1 MKTNTIMWNKN
12 RITDLLGIEYPILQ
26 GPFGGGL
33 STVELTTTVSN
44 LGGLGGFGAY
54 TLSPQEIYDTHKA
67 IQSKTDK
74 PYNLN
79 LWVSDHDIINEEY
92 TKEQYQKAVET
103 FKPYFDLLNTA
114 IPGLP
119 PSFESRFQN
128 QLNVIFDIKPKVFSF
143 MFGLLNEN
151 LIEDLHRQGTIVLG
165 NATTLNEAIALEKT
179 GVDIIVASGFES
191 GGHRPSFL
199 DQAELSTTGTF
210 ALIQLIK
217 DSVKIPVVAAGG
229 IANGR
234 GIAGAFK
241 LGADAVQIGTA
252 FLATEESG
260 ALPLHKEFLF
270 SDAAQSTTL
279 TRAYTGR
286 LGRGMTTKISRDVLA
301 ATDKT
306 LPFPLQTH
314 FMGELR
320 KAALEQQKNELVFF
334 WAGQIAPLLKH
345 KKASTLMKSLIE
357 EASELLNT

>member
-1 MKTNTIMWNKN
+1 MWNKN
-12 RITDLLGIEYPILQ
+12 RITELLGIEYPILQ

-33 STVELTTTVSN
+33 STVALTTTVSN

-54 TLSPQEIYDTHKA
+54 TLSPQEIYDIHKA
-67 IQSKTDK
+67 IQSKTDQ

-79 LWVSDHDIINEEY
+79 LWVNDHDIIDKEH

-103 FKPYFDLLNTA
+103 FKPYFDLLNMD
-114 IPGLP
+114 IPEVP

-128 QLNVIFDIKPKVFSF
+128 QLEVVLDIKPKVFSF
-143 MFGLLNEN
+143 MFGLLDEN
-151 LIEDLHRQGTIVLG
+151 IIEELHRQGTVVLG
-165 NATTLNEAIALEKT
+165 NATTLDEAIALEKT
-179 GVDIIVASGFES
+179 GVDAIVASGFES

-217 DSVKIPVVAAGG
+217 DRVKIPVVAAGG

-234 GIAGAFK
+234 SIAGAFK

-260 ALPLHKEFLF
+260 ALPIHKEFLF
-270 SDAAQSTTL
+270 SDAAKSTTL
-279 TRAYTGR
+279 SKAYTGR
-286 LGRGMTTKISRDVLA
+286 LGRGITTKITRDVLT

-314 FMGELR
+314 FMGALR
-320 KAALEQQKNELVFF
+320 KAALEQQKNDLVFF
-334 WAGQIAPLLKH
+334 WSGQIAPLLKH
-345 KKASTLMKSLIE
+345 KKASTLMQSLIE
-357 EASELLNT
+357 EASELLQ

>member
-1 MKTNTIMWNKN
+1 MWNKN
-12 RITDLLGIEYPILQ
+12 RITELLGIEYPILQ

-33 STVELTTTVSN
+33 STVELTSTVSK

-54 TLSPQEIYDTHKA
+54 TLSPQEIYDLHKE
-67 IQSKTDK
+67 IQTKTDK

-79 LWVSDHDIINEEY
+79 LWVNDHDIIDEEH
-92 TKEQYQKAVET
+92 TKEQYQKAIET
-103 FKPYFDLLNTA
+103 FKPYFDLLDTD
-114 IPGLP
+114 IPAL

-143 MFGLLNEN
+143 MFGLMDEN
-151 LIEDLHRQGTIVLG
+151 IIEDLHQQGTIVLG

-217 DSVKIPVVAAGG
+217 DRVKIPVIAAGG

-234 GIAGAFK
+234 GIAGAFQ
-241 LGADAVQIGTA
+241 LGAEAVQIGTA

-260 ALPLHKEFLF
+260 ALPIHREFLF
-270 SDAAQSTTL
+270 SDAARSTTL

-286 LGRGMTTKISRDVLA
+286 LGRGITTKISRDVLA
-301 ATDKT
+301 ATDKI

-314 FMGELR
+314 FMGALR
-320 KAALEQQKNELVFF
+320 KAALEQKKNDLVFF

-345 KKASTLMKSLIE
+345 KKASTLMESLIE
-357 EASELLNT
+357 EASELLNK

>member
-1 MKTNTIMWNKN
+1 MWNKN
-12 RITDLLGIEYPILQ
+12 RITELLGIEYPILQ

-44 LGGLGGFGAY
+44 FGGLGGFGAY
-54 TLSPQEIYDTHKA
+54 TLSPQEIYDIHRE

-79 LWVSDHDIINEEY
+79 LWVNDHDITSEEH
-92 TKEQYQKAVET
+92 TKEQYQKAVEI
-103 FKPYFDLLNTA
+103 FRPYFDLLQTD
-114 IPGLP
+114 IPALP

-128 QLNVIFDIKPKVFSF
+128 QLNVIFDIRPKVFSF
-143 MFGLLNEN
+143 MFGLLSEN
-151 LIEDLHRQGTIVLG
+151 LIEDLHRQGTVVLG
-165 NATTLNEAIALEKT
+165 NATTLDEAIALEKT
-179 GVDIIVASGFES
+179 GVDAIVASGFES

-217 DSVKIPVVAAGG
+217 DRVKIPVIAAGG

-234 GIAGAFK
+234 GIASAFT

-260 ALPLHKEFLF
+260 ALPIHKEFLF
-270 SDAAQSTTL
+270 SDAAKSTTL

-286 LGRGMTTKISRDVLA
+286 LGRGITTTIARDVLT

-314 FMGELR
+314 FMGALR
-320 KAALEQQKNELVFF
+320 KAALEQQKNDLVFF
-334 WAGQIAPLLKH
+334 WSGQIAPLLKH
-345 KKASTLMKSLIE
+345 KKASTLMQSLIE
-357 EASELLNT
+357 EASELLQ

>member
-1 MKTNTIMWNKN
+1 MWNKN
-12 RITDLLGIEYPILQ
+12 RITELLGIEYPILQ

-33 STVELTTTVSN
+33 STVALTTTVSN

-54 TLSPQEIYDTHKA
+54 TLSPQEIYDIHKA
-67 IQSKTDK
+67 IEAKTDQ

-79 LWVSDHDIINEEY
+79 LWVNDHDIIDEEH

-103 FKPYFDLLNTA
+103 FKPYFDLLNMD
-114 IPGLP
+114 IPEAP
-119 PSFESRFQN
+119 PTFESRFQN
-128 QLNVIFDIKPKVFSF
+128 QLEVVLDIKPKVFSF
-143 MFGLLNEN
+143 MFGLLDEN
-151 LIEDLHRQGTIVLG
+151 IIEELHRQGTVVLG
-165 NATTLNEAIALEKT
+165 NATTLDEAIALEKT
-179 GVDIIVASGFES
+179 GVDAIVASGFES

-217 DSVKIPVVAAGG
+217 DRVKIPVVAAGG

-260 ALPLHKEFLF
+260 ALPIHKQFLF
-270 SDAAQSTTL
+270 SDAAKSTTL
-279 TRAYTGR
+279 SRAYTGR
-286 LGRGMTTKISRDVLA
+286 LGRGITTKITRDVLT

-314 FMGELR
+314 FMGALR
-320 KAALEQQKNELVFF
+320 KAALEQQKNDLVFF
-334 WAGQIAPLLKH
+334 WSGQIAPLLKH
-345 KKASTLMKSLIE
+345 KKASTLMQSLIE
-357 EASELLNT
+357 EASELLQ

>member
-1 MKTNTIMWNKN
+1 MWNKN
-12 RITDLLGIEYPILQ
+12 RITELIGIEYPIFQ
-26 GPFGGGL
+26 GPFGGDF

-54 TLSPQEIYDTHKA
+54 TLSPREIYDIHHK

-79 LWVSDHDIINEEY
+79 LWVSDNDIIDEKH

-103 FKPYFDLLNTA
+103 FKPYFDLLDID
-114 IPGLP
+114 IPAPP

-128 QLNVIFDIKPKVFSF
+128 QLEVIFDIKPKVFSF

-151 LIEDLHRQGTIVLG
+151 IIEDLHHQGTVVLG
-165 NATTLNEAIALEKT
+165 NATTLDEAVALEKT

-199 DQAELSTTGTF
+199 DRSELSTTGTF
-210 ALIQLIK
+210 ALIQLIR
-217 DSVKIPVVAAGG
+217 DRVKIPVVAAGG
-229 IANGR
+229 IANGH
-234 GIAGAFK
+234 GIVGAFQ
-241 LGADAVQIGTA
+241 LGAEAVQIGTA

-260 ALPLHKEFLF
+260 ALAVHKELLF
-270 SDAAQSTTL
+270 SAAAKSTTL

-286 LGRGMTTKISRDVLA
+286 LGRGITTKVTKDVLT
-301 ATDKT
+301 ATDKI
-306 LPFPLQTH
+306 LPFPLQAQ
-314 FMGELR
+314 FMRTLR
-320 KAALEQQKNELVFF
+320 KAALEQQKNDLVFF
-334 WAGQIAPLLKH
+334 WSGQIAPILKH

-357 EASELLNT
+357 EASELLQ

>member
-1 MKTNTIMWNKN
+1 MWNKN
-12 RITDLLGIEYPILQ
+12 KITDLLGIEYPIFQ

-33 STVELTTTVSN
+33 STVELTTTVSR
-44 LGGLGGFGAY
+44 LGGLGGYGAY
-54 TLSPQEIYDTHKA
+54 TLSPQDIFDVDRQ
-67 IQSKTDK
+67 IKTITDQ

-79 LWVSDHDIINEEY
+79 LWVSDHDIIDQEHTENL
-92 TKEQYQKAVET
+92 YQKAVEV
-103 FKPYFDLLNTA
+103 FKPYYDSLG
-114 IPGLP
+114 IEVPPLP

-128 QLNVIFDIKPKVFSF
+128 QLQVIFDIRPKVFSF
-143 MFGLLNEN
+143 MFGLLDPDI
-151 LIEDLHRQGTIVLG
+151 IEKLKSQGTVIIG
-165 NATTLNEAIALEKT
+165 NATTVYEATALENT

-199 DQAELSTTGTF
+199 EKAELSTTGTF
-210 ALIQLIK
+210 TLIQLIRDK
-217 DSVKIPVVAAGG
+217 VKIPVVAAGG
-229 IANGR
+229 IASGR

-241 LGADAVQIGTA
+241 LGADAVQVGTA

-270 SDAAQSTTL
+270 SEASKSTTL

-286 LGRGMTTKISRDVLA
+286 LGRGITTKITRDVLT

-314 FMGELR
+314 FMGDLR
-320 KAALEQQKNELVFF
+320 KAALEQQKNDLVFF
-334 WAGQIAPLLKH
+334 WSGQIAPILKH

-357 EASELLNT
+357 EASELFK

>member
-1 MKTNTIMWNKN
+1 MWNKN
-12 RITDLLGIEYPILQ
+12 RITELLGIEYPILQ

-33 STVELTTTVSN
+33 STVALTTTVSN

-54 TLSPQEIYDTHKA
+54 TLSPQEIYDIHKA
-67 IQSKTDK
+67 IQSKTDQ

-79 LWVSDHDIINEEY
+79 LWVNDHDIIDKEH

-103 FKPYFDLLNTA
+103 FKPYFDLLNMD
-114 IPGLP
+114 IPEAP
-119 PSFESRFQN
+119 PTFESRFQN
-128 QLNVIFDIKPKVFSF
+128 QLEVVLDIKPKVFSF
-143 MFGLLNEN
+143 MFGLLDEN
-151 LIEDLHRQGTIVLG
+151 IIEELHRQGTVVLG
-165 NATTLNEAIALEKT
+165 NATTLDEAIALEKT
-179 GVDIIVASGFES
+179 GVDAIVASGFES

-217 DSVKIPVVAAGG
+217 DRVKIPVVAAGG

-260 ALPLHKEFLF
+260 ALPIHKEFLF
-270 SDAAQSTTL
+270 SDAAKSTTL
-279 TRAYTGR
+279 SRAYTGR
-286 LGRGMTTKISRDVLA
+286 LGRGITTKITRDVLT

-314 FMGELR
+314 FMGAFR
-320 KAALEQQKNELVFF
+320 KAALEQQKNDLVFF
-334 WAGQIAPLLKH
+334 WSGQIAPLLKH
-345 KKASTLMKSLIE
+345 KKASTLMQSLIE
-357 EASELLNT
+357 EASELLQ

>member
-1 MKTNTIMWNKN
+1 MWNKN
-12 RITDLLGIEYPILQ
+12 RITELLEIEYPILQ
-26 GPFGGGL
+26 GPFGGGI

-54 TLSPQEIYDTHKA
+54 TLSPQEIYNTHKA

-79 LWVSDHDIINEEY
+79 LWVSDHDIINEEH

-103 FKPYFDLLNTA
+103 FRPYFDLLQTD
-114 IPGLP
+114 IPSPSL
-119 PSFESRFQN
+119 SFESRFQN
-128 QLNVIFDIKPKVFSF
+128 QLDVIFDIKPKVFSF
-143 MFGLLNEN
+143 MFGLLSEN
-151 LIEDLHRQGTIVLG
+151 LIEDLHRQGTVVLG
-165 NATTLNEAIALEKT
+165 NATTLDEAIALEKT
-179 GVDIIVASGFES
+179 GVDAIVASGFES

-199 DQAELSTTGTF
+199 DKAELSTTGTF

-217 DSVKIPVVAAGG
+217 DRVKIPVVAAGG

-260 ALPLHKEFLF
+260 ALPVHKEFLF
-270 SDAAQSTTL
+270 SEAAKSTTL

-286 LGRGMTTKISRDVLA
+286 LGRGITTKITRDILA

-314 FMGELR
+314 FMGALR
-320 KAALEQQKNELVFF
+320 TAALEQQKNDLVFF
-334 WAGQIAPLLKH
+334 WSGQTAPLLKH
-345 KKASTLMKSLIE
+345 KKASTLMQALIE
-357 EASELLNT
+357 EASELLS

>member
-1 MKTNTIMWNKN
+1 MWNKN
-12 RITDLLGIEYPILQ
+12 RITELLGIEYPILQ

-33 STVELTTTVSN
+33 STVELTTAVSN

-54 TLSPQEIYDTHKA
+54 TLSPQEIYDIHKE
-67 IQSKTDK
+67 ILTKTDK

-79 LWVSDHDIINEEY
+79 LWIKDHDIIDEQH
-92 TKEQYQKAVET
+92 TKDQYQKAIET
-103 FKPYFDLLNTA
+103 FKPYFDLLNID
-114 IPGLP
+114 IPEAP

-128 QLNVIFDIKPKVFSF
+128 QLEVVLDIKPKVFSF
-143 MFGLLNEN
+143 MFGLLDEN
-151 LIEDLHRQGTIVLG
+151 IIEELHRQGTVVLG
-165 NATTLNEAIALEKT
+165 NATTLDEAIALEKA
-179 GVDIIVASGFES
+179 GVDAIVASGFES

-217 DSVKIPVVAAGG
+217 DKVKIPVVAAGG
-229 IANGR
+229 IVNGR
-234 GIAGAFK
+234 GIAGAFQ
-241 LGADAVQIGTA
+241 LGAEAVQIGTA

-260 ALPLHKEFLF
+260 ALPIHKEFLF
-270 SDAAQSTTL
+270 SDAARSTAL

-286 LGRGMTTKISRDVLA
+286 LGRGITTKISRDVLA

-314 FMGELR
+314 FMGALR
-320 KAALEQQKNELVFF
+320 KAALEQQKNDLVFF

-345 KKASTLMKSLIE
+345 KKASTLMQSLIE
-357 EASELLNT
+357 EASELLNK

>member
-1 MKTNTIMWNKN
+1 MWNKN
-12 RITDLLGIEYPILQ
+12 RITELLGIEYPILQ

-54 TLSPQEIYDTHKA
+54 TLSPQEIYDIHTA
-67 IQSKTDK
+67 IQSQTDK

-79 LWVSDHDIINEEY
+79 LWVNDHDIIDEEH
-92 TKEQYQKAVET
+92 TKEQYQKAVEA
-103 FKPYFDLLNTA
+103 FKPYFELLQTD
-114 IPGLP
+114 IPTP
-119 PSFESRFQN
+119 PLSFKSRFQN
-128 QLNVIFDIKPKVFSF
+128 QLDMVFDIKPKVFSF
-143 MFGLLNEN
+143 MFGLLDEN
-151 LIEDLHRQGTIVLG
+151 IIEDLHRQGTVVLG
-165 NATTLNEAIALEKT
+165 NATTLDEAVALEKT
-179 GVDIIVASGFES
+179 GVDVIVASGFES

-217 DSVKIPVVAAGG
+217 DRVKIPVVAAGG

-260 ALPLHKEFLF
+260 ALPIHKAFLF
-270 SDAAQSTTL
+270 SDAASTTL
-279 TRAYTGR
+279 SRAYTGR
-286 LGRGMTTKISRDVLA
+286 LGRGITTKITRDILA

-314 FMGELR
+314 FMGALR
-320 KAALEQQKNELVFF
+320 KAALEQQKYDLVFF
-334 WAGQIAPLLKH
+334 WSGQIAPLLKH

-357 EASELLNT
+357 EASELLQ

>member
-1 MKTNTIMWNKN
+1 MWNKN
-12 RITDLLGIEYPILQ
+12 RITELLGIEYPILQ

-33 STVELTTTVSN
+33 STVALTTTVSN

-54 TLSPQEIYDTHKA
+54 TLSPQEIYDIHKA
-67 IQSKTDK
+67 IQSKTDQ

-79 LWVSDHDIINEEY
+79 LWVNDHDIIDEEH

-103 FKPYFDLLNTA
+103 FKPYFDLLNID
-114 IPGLP
+114 IPEAP

-128 QLNVIFDIKPKVFSF
+128 QLEVVLDIKPKVFSF
-143 MFGLLNEN
+143 MFGLLDEN
-151 LIEDLHRQGTIVLG
+151 IIEELHRQGTVVLG
-165 NATTLNEAIALEKT
+165 NATTLDEAIALEKT
-179 GVDIIVASGFES
+179 GVDAIVASGFES

-217 DSVKIPVVAAGG
+217 DKVKIPVVAAGG

-260 ALPLHKEFLF
+260 ALPIHKEFLF
-270 SDAAQSTTL
+270 SDAAKSTTL
-279 TRAYTGR
+279 SRAYTGR
-286 LGRGMTTKISRDVLA
+286 LGRGITTKITRDILTV
-301 ATDKT
+301 TDKA

-314 FMGELR
+314 FMGALR
-320 KAALEQQKNELVFF
+320 KAALEQQKNDLVFF
-334 WAGQIAPLLKH
+334 WSGQIAPLLKH
-345 KKASTLMKSLIE
+345 KKASTLMLSLIE
-357 EASELLNT
+357 EASELLQ

>member
-1 MKTNTIMWNKN
+1 MWNKN
-12 RITDLLGIEYPILQ
+12 RITELLGIEYPILQ

-33 STVELTTTVSN
+33 STVALTTTVSN

-54 TLSPQEIYDTHKA
+54 TLSPQEIYDIHKA
-67 IQSKTDK
+67 IQSKTDQ

-79 LWVSDHDIINEEY
+79 LWVNDHDIIDEEH

-103 FKPYFDLLNTA
+103 FKPYFDLLNID
-114 IPGLP
+114 IPEAP

-128 QLNVIFDIKPKVFSF
+128 QLEVVLHIKPEVFSF

-151 LIEDLHRQGTIVLG
+151 IIEELHRQGTVVLG
-165 NATTLNEAIALEKT
+165 NATTLDEAIALEKT
-179 GVDIIVASGFES
+179 GVDAIVASGFES

-199 DQAELSTTGTF
+199 DQAELSTMGTF

-217 DSVKIPVVAAGG
+217 DKVKIPVVAAGG

-260 ALPLHKEFLF
+260 ALPIHKEFLF
-270 SDAAQSTTL
+270 SDAAKSTTL
-279 TRAYTGR
+279 SRAYTGR
-286 LGRGMTTKISRDVLA
+286 LGRGITTKITRDVLA

-314 FMGELR
+314 FMGALR
-320 KAALEQQKNELVFF
+320 KAALEQQKNDLVFF
-334 WAGQIAPLLKH
+334 WSGQIAPLLKH
-345 KKASTLMKSLIE
+345 KKASTLMLSLIE
-357 EASELLNT
+357 EASELLQ

>member
-1 MKTNTIMWNKN
+1 MWNKN
-12 RITDLLGIEYPILQ
+12 RITELLGIEYPILQ

-33 STVELTTTVSN
+33 STVALTTTVSN

-54 TLSPQEIYDTHKA
+54 TLSPQEIYDIHKA
-67 IQSKTDK
+67 IQSKTDQ

-79 LWVSDHDIINEEY
+79 LWVNDHDIIDKEH

-103 FKPYFDLLNTA
+103 FKPYFDLLNMD
-114 IPGLP
+114 IPEAP
-119 PSFESRFQN
+119 PTFESRFQN
-128 QLNVIFDIKPKVFSF
+128 QLEVVLDIKPKVFSF
-143 MFGLLNEN
+143 MFGLLDEN
-151 LIEDLHRQGTIVLG
+151 IIQELHRQGTVVLG
-165 NATTLNEAIALEKT
+165 NATTLDEAIALEKT
-179 GVDIIVASGFES
+179 GVDAIVASGFES

-217 DSVKIPVVAAGG
+217 DRVKIPVVAAGG

-234 GIAGAFK
+234 SIAGAFK

-260 ALPLHKEFLF
+260 ALPIHKEFLF
-270 SDAAQSTTL
+270 SDAAKSTTL
-279 TRAYTGR
+279 SRAYTGR
-286 LGRGMTTKISRDVLA
+286 LGRGITTKITRDLLA

-314 FMGELR
+314 FMGTLR
-320 KAALEQQKNELVFF
+320 KAALEQQKNDLVFF
-334 WAGQIAPLLKH
+334 WSGQIAPLLKH
-345 KKASTLMKSLIE
+345 KKASTLMLSLIE
-357 EASELLNT
+357 EASELLQ

>member
-1 MKTNTIMWNKN
+1 MWNKN
-12 RITDLLGIEYPILQ
+12 RITELLGIEYPILQ

-54 TLSPQEIYDTHKA
+54 TLSLQEIYDIHKE
-67 IQSKTDK
+67 IQTKTDK

-79 LWVSDHDIINEEY
+79 LWVNDHDIIDEKH
-92 TKEQYQKAVET
+92 TKEQYQKAIEI
-103 FKPYFDLLNTA
+103 FKPYFELLETE
-114 IPGLP
+114 IPAPP

-143 MFGLLNEN
+143 MFGLLDEN
-151 LIEDLHRQGTIVLG
+151 IIEDLHRQGTVVLG
-165 NATTLNEAIALEKT
+165 NATTLNEAVALEKI
-179 GVDIIVASGFES
+179 GVDVIVASGFES

-217 DSVKIPVVAAGG
+217 DKVRIPIVAAGG

-234 GIAGAFK
+234 GIAGAFQ
-241 LGADAVQIGTA
+241 LGAEAVQIGTA

-260 ALPLHKEFLF
+260 ALPIHKEFLF
-270 SDAAQSTTL
+270 SEAARSTTL

-286 LGRGMTTKISRDVLA
+286 LGRGITTKISRDVLT

-314 FMGELR
+314 FMGVLR
-320 KAALEQQKNELVFF
+320 KAALEQQKNDLVFF

-357 EASELLNT
+357 EASELLNK

>member
-1 MKTNTIMWNKN
+1 MWNKN
-12 RITDLLGIEYPILQ
+12 RITELSGIEYPILQ

-54 TLSPQEIYDTHKA
+54 TLLPQEIYDIHTA
-67 IQSKTDK
+67 IQSQTDK

-79 LWVSDHDIINEEY
+79 LWVNDHDIIDEEH
-92 TKEQYQKAVET
+92 TKEQYQKAVEA
-103 FKPYFDLLNTA
+103 FKPYFELLQTD
-114 IPGLP
+114 IPTP
-119 PSFESRFQN
+119 PLSFKSRFQN
-128 QLNVIFDIKPKVFSF
+128 QLDMVFDIKPKVFSF
-143 MFGLLNEN
+143 MFGLLDEN
-151 LIEDLHRQGTIVLG
+151 IIEDLHRQGTVVLG
-165 NATTLNEAIALEKT
+165 NATTLDEAVALEKT
-179 GVDIIVASGFES
+179 GVDVIVASGFES

-217 DSVKIPVVAAGG
+217 DRVKIPVVAAGG

-260 ALPLHKEFLF
+260 ALPIHKAFLF
-270 SDAAQSTTL
+270 SDAASTAL
-279 TRAYTGR
+279 SRAYTGR
-286 LGRGMTTKISRDVLA
+286 LGRGITTKITRDILA

-314 FMGELR
+314 FMGALR
-320 KAALEQQKNELVFF
+320 KAALEQQKYDLVFF
-334 WAGQIAPLLKH
+334 WSGQIAPLLKH

-357 EASELLNT
+357 EASELLQ